1 MGSGASRC
9 PSWCPLF
16 VRRGRG
22 GREAL
27 ALRAEDPMTPH
38 APSTARARAGR
49 GEAWQGAE
57 EQAAAPEKALRRAA
71 RSQERAERTSGPATF
86 HEWAATAAAPTGEQS
101 EHAARYPPQ

>member
-1 MGSGASRC
+1 
-9 PSWCPLF
+9 
-16 VRRGRG
+16 
-22 GREAL
+22 
-27 ALRAEDPMTPH
+27 MTPH

-57 EQAAAPEKALRRAA
+57 EQAWSRPPGPTQLGRLERPDKALRRAA